1 MIEEYGYRKIVGFL
15 TMLFCMSIALAHE
28 PISPDHKHASAFAV
42 SDCGSQG
49 IDGEGCAKITN
60 LSQVVVGSDIT
71 IELEFTVGASG
82 IPIGGGVSIGFHHGA
97 NWDLQVTDSAAD
109 GYVAVAAPHNTNLSL
124 VKHNYTPLGMFKNPK
139 PEPKSQNPELRGYRP

>member
-1 MIEEYGYRKIVGFL
+1 
-15 TMLFCMSIALAHE
+15 MSIALAHE

-49 IDGEGCAKITN
+49 IDGEGCAEITN

-97 NWDLQVTDSAAD
+97 NWDLQVTDSAHRS
-109 GYVAVAAPHNTNLSL
+109 GCSRIRSL
-124 VKHNYTPLGMFKNPK
+124 VCLTILFFIIL
-139 PEPKSQNPELRGYRP
+139 S